1 MLCFFFL
8 CWRKITPTSRSSVK
22 ASNKKELRLEKR
34 KRPRPSENEKIQ
46 ADCCVCAAAFNSVQ
60 FQLVLRDFLC
70 VCSIDSM
77 FSLNDDGIDLV
88 GNFSFND
95 SAVSIPPS
103 RASSNLSYNL
113 LSETEYLNQ
122 RLQLA
127 LSRFCS
133 WRLSFCSDEF
143 GAPQCIQ
150 ITGYYCCCC
159 CCLIMSCYLIFA
171 LASPQI
177 HPFRK
182 LAWKSRRVHE
192 SVESMI
198 KTSSSGSAN
207 CYFNHHH
214 QPTVNIHSICEVLGH
229 RMSSHFMR
237 SDRFTTANRQE
248 KEESTRNSVHIN
260 GHDTWCHIS

>member
-1 MLCFFFL
+1 MCLRCCL
-8 CWRKITPTSRSSVK
+8 QLSSVPVGF
-22 ASNKKELRLEKR
+22 ERFLMCMFDRLNVQPEWWWNWF
-34 KRPRPSENEKIQ
+34 SG
-46 ADCCVCAAAFNSVQ
+46 Q
-60 FQLVLRDFLC
+60 FQLQRF
-70 VCSIDSM
+70 CS
-77 FSLNDDGIDLV
+77 L
-88 GNFSFND
+88 D
-95 SAVSIPPS
+95 SAEP
-103 RASSNLSYNL
+103 SSNLSYNL

-150 ITGYYCCCC
+150 ITDYYCCCC